1 MDKQFKAPRKRCRTE
16 DGIADMVFEVS
27 TRLDHF
33 LDALERLLAQLEL
46 GEGPIEDLE
55 GLELVD
61 DDSKT

>member
-16 DGIADMVFEVS
+16 NGIADMVFEVS

-33 LDALERLLAQLEL
+33 LDALERLLEQL
-46 GEGPIEDLE
+46 GPIEDLE

-61 DDSKT
+61 DDCKT